1 MRLIKNVFLLI
12 VSVIA
17 ALVISEITLRL
28 IFPHTPTFNSYFPR
42 YIVDNNP
49 SYVTGLT
56 RNDPVLPF
64 SSVPDY
70 SHTLTDL
77 AYHPKP
83 YKITLDCY
91 GYRNSSEYQHY
102 DNVIVGD
109 SVAFG
114 SGVDD
119 DQTVSAILGQHSKVY
134 NLSISGAG
142 PAMYMEMIDSFL
154 KRKTT
159 DNITILFFLGNDIRN
174 LKSAYWNELTDC
186 LPPKSKITRSDVSA
200 SPASPPII
208 LSLPVLRSS
217 FLAHFIY
224 TYTTNLKNRD
234 EVEPT
239 NLSNLHSMISR
250 KAITDLR
257 NSVNISDTIQ
267 NNKPK
272 AIKLLNELIEAEG
285 IDSGTKLLINE
296 IINEINNNNI
306 EEIFDKMRKVSIGFI
321 NSNRYPIGNDMQ
333 NLVSYTNY
341 TAGFFYESIN
351 ALNTGYRGNIYNYLS
366 LLKIVGKTYNDLQE
380 ESEQLIQILMEMED
394 IKKAEIYSSGLQR
407 KLNRKEQEYSDNIAT
422 SCNKL
427 GIFFD
432 YLVTLQKKN
441 IHVSVCLIPAEYQ
454 LKRRARSVTKSHK
467 VYIEAQNHGI
477 DCIDLTQ
484 TFIEHYS
491 NRQNNALF
499 LDGAHFTVEGNK
511 KVASWI
517 MPF

>member
-1 MRLIKNVFLLI
+1 MRLIKNIFLLI
-12 VSVIA
+12 ASVIA

-49 SYVTGLT
+49 SYVSGLT
-56 RNDPVLPF
+56 KNDPVLPF

-83 YKITLDCY
+83 YKISLDRY

-114 SGVDD
+114 SGVND

-174 LKSAYWNELTDC
+174 LKSAYWNELADC
-186 LPPKSKITRSDVSA
+186 LPPKSKITRKDISA
-200 SPASPPII
+200 TPASPPII

-224 TYTTNLKNRD
+224 NLKNRNETD
-234 EVEPT
+234 LA

-257 NSVNISDTIQ
+257 NSINISNTIQ

-285 IDSGTKLLINE
+285 IDTEKKSLVNE
-296 IINEINNNNI
+296 IINEINKDDI
-306 EEIFDKMRKVSIGFI
+306 EEVFDKMRNVSMSFI

-333 NLVSYTNY
+333 NLISYANY
-341 TAGFFYESIN
+341 TAGFYYESIN
-351 ALNTGYRGNIYNYLS
+351 ALNAGYRGNIYNYIS
-366 LLKIVGKTYNDLQE
+366 LLKVVAKTYNDLQE
-380 ESEQLIQILMEMED
+380 ESEQLIQILLEMDD
-394 IKKAEIYSSGLQR
+394 IKKAERYSSDLQR
-407 KLNRKEQEYSDNIAT
+407 KLNRKEQEYSDNIT
-422 SCNKL
+422 PSCDKL
-427 GIFFD
+427 GIFLE
-432 YLVTLQKKN
+432 YLSSLQKEN
-441 IHVSVCLIPAEYQ
+441 IHISLCLIPAEYQ

-467 VYIEAQNHGI
+467 VYIKAQNHGI

-491 NRQNNALF
+491 NKQNNALF
-499 LDGAHFTVEGNK
+499 LDGAHFTVEGNR